1 MGEIRC
7 PYLSLWPS
15 VRCRS
20 RPRTRPVARCTH
32 YLTVACM
39 YLCMQPPDRA
49 RRSQQTRG
57 PEDRYLSFFLGNQS
71 AVENFTTSPRRGK
84 VRSEP
89 PQSAPVSG
97 RKSLPTAPSS
107 LGLEYPNARPAF
119 LLHQTRT
126 KQSPP
131 PFLRLPSFLSLL
143 YCSETPACSSSSSS
157 FRPHMQLRDT
167 AAKQAEAAA
176 TAEAVVAVARR
187 WSIFAKLP
195 AMCCSVRAAA
205 AEARETREPRRRRRR
220 QEHRNFRRVDPSF
233 FFFFLRFFL
242 PSFPDLFFPHHHRAS
257 P

>member
-20 RPRTRPVARCTH
+20 RPRPRPVARCTQC
-32 YLTVACM
+32 LTVARM

-57 PEDRYLSFFLGNQS
+57 PEDRYLSFFLGNPS

-107 LGLEYPNARPAF
+107 LGLDDWSIPTPALPSYYTKLGQNSLPLPSSVFPLFSPSSIVPKRRPA
-119 LLHQTRT
+119 
-126 KQSPP
+126 PP
-131 PFLRLPSFLSLL
+131 RPPRLGHT
-143 YCSETPACSSSSSS
+143 C
-157 FRPHMQLRDT
+157 
-167 AAKQAEAAA
+167 
-176 TAEAVVAVARR
+176 
-187 WSIFAKLP
+187 
-195 AMCCSVRAAA
+195 
-205 AEARETREPRRRRRR
+205 
-220 QEHRNFRRVDPSF
+220 N
-233 FFFFLRFFL
+233 
-242 PSFPDLFFPHHHRAS
+242 
-257 P
+257 